1 MKNLNSHPNFKI
13 WTSLLVLTVLFLFS
27 SSPIA
32 QETDSTVSVTS
43 VAIDDGK
50 FLEKQLDELLNTTYC
65 PCGCVKQ
72 TNKTCVCETAQMIET
87 DFQNRLLDGET
98 VEDIRTDYLEQ
109 YGSQFYAVMKAEGIN
124 IIAYL
129 MPAVILIAIGG
140 VIFGIRHYSRGNKVT
155 SVQPD
160 KQISNELQQH
170 LESELE
176 KFKEQN

>member
-1 MKNLNSHPNFKI
+1 MKNLNGHLNLKI
-13 WTSLLVLTVLFLFS
+13 WTSLLVFTVLFFLS

-43 VAIDDGK
+43 VTTDDGK
-50 FLEKQLDELLNTTYC
+50 YLEKQLDELLTTLYC

-72 TNKTCVCETAQMIET
+72 TNKTCVCETAQNIET
-87 DFQNRLLDGET
+87 MFRERLSAGET
-98 VEDIRTDYLEQ
+98 VEEIRTTYLKQ
-109 YGSQFYAVMKAEGIN
+109 YGSQFSAVMKAEGIN
-124 IIAYL
+124 ILAYL

-140 VIFGIRHYSRGNKVT
+140 VIFGVRHRSRGNKVT
-155 SVQPD
+155 TVQPD

-176 KFKEQN
+176 KYKNRK